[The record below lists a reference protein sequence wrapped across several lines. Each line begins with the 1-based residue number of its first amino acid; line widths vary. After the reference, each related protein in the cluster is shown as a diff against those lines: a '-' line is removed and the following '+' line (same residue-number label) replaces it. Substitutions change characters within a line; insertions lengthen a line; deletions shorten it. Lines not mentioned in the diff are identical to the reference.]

1 MTDISSVVFAA
12 QIASTAM
19 GSLAPQ
25 FISFTNA
32 AAAAAELFDVIDK
45 ESELDPLDPSG
56 KQPTECVG
64 DIEVRDLEFAYP
76 TRPGAPVLR
85 NLSLTIPARKTTALV
100 GASGCGKSTLV
111 GLLERWYLPTS
122 GSILL
127 DGVDVADYSTHW
139 LRTQMRLV
147 AQEPVLFK
155 GTVYQNV
162 CKGLVG
168 EQRRLPEEKKM
179 DLVREACI
187 ASNAHSFIQELPEV
201 SARLSCVN

>member
-1 MTDISSVVFAA
+1 
-12 QIASTAM
+12 M

-25 FISFTNA
+25 FTSFTNA
-32 AAAAAELFDVIDK
+32 AAAAAELFSIIDK
-45 ESELDPLDPSG
+45 ESDLDPLDPSG
-56 KQPTECVG
+56 KQPVGCIG
-64 DIEVRDLEFAYP
+64 DIEIQNLSFAYP
-76 TRPGAPVLR
+76 SRPGAPVLR
-85 NLSLTIPARKTTALV
+85 NLSLNIPARKTTALV

-122 GSILL
+122 GKILL
-127 DGVDVADYSTHW
+127 DGMDVAEYNTHW

-168 EQRRLPEEKKM
+168 EQRDLPEEKKM
-179 DLVREACI
+179 GLVREACK
-187 ASNAHSFIQELPEV
+187 ASNAHAFIEELPEV
-201 SARLSCVN
+201 SATITFSSLLYSQILELPYSNR